1 MNTRQKLSYTTLGAA
16 LMLGGMLYAA
26 ISPSNAQRNDY
37 GTQVDA
43 VIDAVRKGEFSTVKT
58 LIEGDRR
65 LANARALNGTRSV
78 IQIAAETGG
87 LASPATSENRTVS
100 G

>member
-43 VIDAVRKGEFSTVKT
+43 VIVSAVRKGEFS
-58 LIEGDRR
+58 
-65 LANARALNGTRSV
+65 
-78 IQIAAETGG
+78 
-87 LASPATSENRTVS
+87 S

>member
-1 MNTRQKLSYTTLGAA
+1 MRQKVTYTILGAA

-65 LANARALNGTRSV
+65 LINARIHNDARSL
-78 IQIAAETGG
+78 IQIAADGVVWHR
-87 LASPATSENRTVS
+87 PQHRRNRTVS